1 MIVSVPMTL
10 AYLGPQ
16 RYGWWLTLSAA
27 VFAFSFADLGIGN
40 ALINQ
45 VAHTN
50 GKENQ
55 RAVHKVISTAAMLF
69 SLIALTL
76 LVGIAGLYALGVP
89 TRLVGAARPRK
100 APKLPAVSRGLL
112 MVFFALSIPLSLAP
126 KVQTAFQE
134 GYKAN
139 LWAAAGGAMGLLGIW
154 LVIKLRGGMPMLAL
168 AFAGAPVAAA
178 AANSLAY
185 FAGDGRK
192 FLPRFESVSKSH
204 ASVILRQG
212 LSFLVIQ
219 IVVAVNVSSDN
230 LLIAHFLGPEA
241 VTAFGVPE
249 RLFGLT
255 PILIHLALQPLW
267 PAYADAFARDDHR
280 WISATLKNSFLTALA
295 LSVLASL
302 TLILAGGWIVRIW
315 TAGAVAP
322 WPELLRGLAVWKI
335 IDSIE
340 YAMTIFLAAAGALRP
355 QMLCSFLAMLLALG
369 CKIMLIPGHGVDWV
383 PWISGLSRLSLSLT
397 PYALVTCLILKRLR

>member
-1 MIVSVPMTL
+1 MPWEFPR
-10 AYLGPQ
+10 A
-16 RYGWWLTLSAA
+16 LSA
-27 VFAFSFADLGIGN
+27 
-40 ALINQ
+40 
-45 VAHTN
+45 
-50 GKENQ
+50 
-55 RAVHKVISTAAMLF
+55 
-69 SLIALTL
+69 
-76 LVGIAGLYALGVP
+76 P
-89 TRLVGAARPRK
+89 PRPRK
-100 APKLPAVSRGLL
+100 APKLPAVSRSSWS
-112 MVFFALSIPLSLAP
+112 ASRSRSRSLAP

-168 AFAGAPVAAA
+168 A
-178 AANSLAY
+178 

-280 WISATLKNSFLTALA
+280 WIS
-295 LSVLASL
+295 
-302 TLILAGGWIVRIW
+302 
-315 TAGAVAP
+315 
-322 WPELLRGLAVWKI
+322 
-335 IDSIE
+335 
-340 YAMTIFLAAAGALRP
+340 
-355 QMLCSFLAMLLALG
+355 
-369 CKIMLIPGHGVDWV
+369 
-383 PWISGLSRLSLSLT
+383 
-397 PYALVTCLILKRLR
+397 